1 MKLLADMHIAPRTV
15 QHLRQIG
22 HDVLRVD
29 DILPPTATDTLII
42 ATAKETARVISHP
55 GLRFFRSHRIVWE
68 NDAFPDFPS
77 LILSTD

>member
-42 ATAKETARVISHP
+42 ATAKETALQAGSMVTIEDHAIRI
-55 GLRFFRSHRIVWE
+55 RSLPIG
-68 NDAFPDFPS
+68 
-77 LILSTD
+77 